1 VHADENGG
9 RSPMTADELRAIMSY
24 LQERVSLK
32 TGEAGGE
39 VTILFETPT
48 SDEMIQAGLNQEGSR
63 EILQATWWNEMV
75 TDVVETPEM
84 CDPQDPPEQV
94 LAYAR
99 DVVAEYIR
107 KRFKL

>member
-1 VHADENGG
+1 
-9 RSPMTADELRAIMSY
+9 MTPDELRAIMSY
-24 LQERVSLK
+24 LQQQVSLE

-48 SDEMIQAGLNQEGSR
+48 SDEMIQAGLDPEGSR
-63 EILQATWWNEMV
+63 EVLQAPWWEEMV

-84 CDPQDPPEQV
+84 CDADDPPEQV